1 MLKGWPA
8 KHNMVGD
15 MVLRSRLWFP
25 VLLRR
30 WLSIGV
36 VVALPSLALAQIDF
50 SARKTPEQLFASD
63 CSACHPLP
71 QGLGRGRDAR
81 SLTGFLHEHYT
92 TKAQYAA
99 VIANY
104 LVRVRD
110 LPPPAT
116 VPAGT
121 AEATKSNERGAKSPA
136 EILRDKVRNY
146 ATGGEKAI
154 PAE

>member
-25 VLLRR
+25 VFLRR

-36 VVALPSLALAQIDF
+36 VVALPGLALAQIDF
-50 SARKTPEQLFASD
+50 SARKSPEQLFASD

-116 VPAGT
+116 VQGGT
-121 AEATKSNERGAKSPA
+121 AEATKSNERGARSAA
-136 EILRDKVRNY
+136 EILKDKLGSY
-146 ATGGEKAI
+146 ATAGEKAI
-154 PAE
+154 PAK

>member
-1 MLKGWPA
+1 MILSSRPRFPA
-8 KHNMVGD
+8 
-15 MVLRSRLWFP
+15 F
-25 VLLRR
+25 LRR

-36 VVALPSLALAQIDF
+36 VVASPGLALGQVDY

-63 CSACHPLP
+63 CSACHPSP

-81 SLTGFLHEHYT
+81 GLAGFLHEHYT

-99 VIANY
+99 VLANY

-110 LPPPAT
+110 LPPSAT
-116 VPAGT
+116 VQGGT
-121 AEATKSNERGAKSPA
+121 AEASKSNEGGAKSA
-136 EILRDKVRNY
+136 VEILKDKLQNY
-146 ATGGEKAI
+146 ARAGEKAI

>member
-1 MLKGWPA
+1 
-8 KHNMVGD
+8 

-36 VVALPSLALAQIDF
+36 VVALPGLALAQIDF
-50 SARKTPEQLFASD
+50 SARKSPEQLFASD

-104 LVRVRD
+104 LLRVRD
-110 LPPPAT
+110 LPPPVT
-116 VPAGT
+116 VQGGT
-121 AEATKSNERGAKSPA
+121 AEATKSNERGA
-136 EILRDKVRNY
+136 
-146 ATGGEKAI
+146 
-154 PAE
+154 

>member
-1 MLKGWPA
+1 MLEAWPA

-36 VVALPSLALAQIDF
+36 VVALPGLALAQIDF

-146 ATGGEKAI
+146 ATGGEKAV

>member
-1 MLKGWPA
+1 MLKAWPA

-121 AEATKSNERGAKSPA
+121 AEATKSNERVAKSPA
-136 EILRDKVRNY
+136 EVLRDKVRNY

>member
-1 MLKGWPA
+1 
-8 KHNMVGD
+8 
-15 MVLRSRLWFP
+15 
-25 VLLRR
+25 
-30 WLSIGV
+30 
-36 VVALPSLALAQIDF
+36 
-50 SARKTPEQLFASD
+50 
-63 CSACHPLP
+63 
-71 QGLGRGRDAR
+71 GLGRGRDAR

-116 VPAGT
+116 VQGGT
-121 AEATKSNERGAKSPA
+121 AEATKSNERVAKSPA
-136 EILRDKVRNY
+136 EVLRDKVRNY